1 MFLGYR
7 YKLKPNKEQTLKVL
21 SWINMLRANY
31 NYNLADREATYQAR
45 FVQGQYC
52 DLRSKSAACPF
63 TCPISSNSA
72 TSDTGNVYKVQ
83 KKTGEIKLKTAE
95 EIQIT
100 NLPILKKTHPWY
112 KEIDSTVLQQ
122 NVKRLQVAYNNFFAG
137 RGKYPKF
144 KNKSNFKSFTFT
156 TGIKLTDKAVYLPK
170 LGWVGYFNSRPIPE
184 GFKVKSVTVRLKA
197 NGLYVTLKIENKTVP
212 AFPVIPAK
220 EVKTVVGLDMGIT
233 QLVHCSDGSQYINPK
248 HSTNKRTRKLLK
260 VRQRSLSRKKKRSNN
275 RKKARVK
282 VSRLHQKIT
291 HRREAFQW
299 KLARE
304 LTKKSDAII
313 VEDLNISA
321 MKKRCSAVLGSHC
334 VAEVP
339 SVVASGVVSPMSDC
353 IKKRCTTKENSNKKG
368 RFLPNGQSRKR
379 GLNRSISDASWY
391 SLTKKIEYLAAKQ
404 GKVFERVNPRF
415 TSQICSCC
423 GYKDK
428 ASRSKEKF
436 ICTNCGHHAPAD
448 INAARNIKNRAIE
461 IFSFPVSCKVKI
473 KMVPEDFREPKQ
485 LPLFEMPTT
494 ELTEG
499 KRRRSA
505 PPSKRKVPGNSVS
518 QLTLF
523 EDIPANLA

>member
-1 MFLGYR
+1 MATYASL
-7 YKLKPNKEQTLKVL
+7 PD
-21 SWINMLRANY
+21 

-45 FVQGQYC
+45 FVQGEYC
-52 DLRSKSAACPF
+52 DLRNKSAACPL

-72 TSDTGNVYKVQ
+72 TSNTGEIYKVK

-100 NLPILKKTHPWY
+100 NLPVLKQVRPWY

-144 KNKSNFKSFTFT
+144 KNRSNFKSFTFT
-156 TGIKLTDKAVYLPK
+156 TGVKVTDKAIYLPK
-170 LGWVGYFNSRPIPE
+170 LGWVGYFNSRSIPK
-184 GFKVKSVTVRLKA
+184 GFKVKSATVRLKA
-197 NGLYVTLKIENKTVP
+197 DGLYVSLKIEDKAVP
-212 AFPVIPAK
+212 TYPIISTN
-220 EVKTVVGLDMGIT
+220 EVRTVVGLDMGIT
-233 QLVHCSDGSQYINPK
+233 RLVHCSDGSQYSNPK

-291 HRREAFQW
+291 HKREAFQW
-299 KLARE
+299 KQALE
-304 LTKKSDAII
+304 ITKKADAII
-313 VEDLNISA
+313 VEDLHISA
-321 MKKRCSAVLGSHC
+321 MKKRC
-334 VAEVP
+334 
-339 SVVASGVVSPMSDC
+339 
-353 IKKRCTTKENSNKKG
+353 TTKEDENKKG
-368 RFLPNGQSRKR
+368 RFLPNGQSIKR

-423 GYKDK
+423 GHKDK

-436 ICTNCGHHAPAD
+436 ICTNCGHYADAD
-448 INAARNIKNRAIE
+448 INAARNIKKRGIE
-461 IFSFPVSCKVKI
+461 IHSFPVSCKVKI
-473 KMVPEDFREPKQ
+473 KVVPEDFREPEQ
-485 LPLFEMPTT
+485 LRLFEMSTSEST
-494 ELTEG
+494 GG
-499 KRRRSA
+499 KRRCA
-505 PPSKRKVPGNSVS
+505 ALGFP
-518 QLTLF
+518 
-523 EDIPANLA
+523 

>member
-1 MFLGYR
+1 MLLGYR
-7 YKLKPNKEQTLKVL
+7 YKLKPNGEQTLKVL
-21 SWINMLRANY
+21 GWIDMLRANY
-31 NYNLADREATYQAR
+31 NYNLADREVTYQAR
-45 FVQGQYC
+45 FVQGEYC
-52 DLRSKSAACPF
+52 NLRNKSVACPL

-72 TSDTGNVYKVQ
+72 TSDTGEVYKVK

-100 NLPILKKTHPWY
+100 NLPVLKQVRPWY

-156 TGIKLTDKAVYLPK
+156 TGIKVTDKAIYLPK
-170 LGWVGYFNSRPIPE
+170 LGWLGYFNSRSIPS
-184 GFKVKSVTVRLKA
+184 GFKVKSATVRLKA
-197 NGLYVTLKIENKTVP
+197 DGLYVTLKIEDKAIP
-212 AFPVIPAK
+212 WFPIIPVE
-220 EVKTVVGLDMGIT
+220 EVKTVVGLDMGVSK
-233 QLVHCSDGSQYINPK
+233 LVHCSDGSQYSNPK
-248 HSTNKRTRKLLK
+248 HSTSKKARKLLK
-260 VRQRSLSRKKKRSNN
+260 IRQRSLSRKKKRSNN
-275 RKKARVK
+275 RKKARAK

-304 LTKKSDAII
+304 LTKKADAII
-313 VEDLNISA
+313 VEDLNVSA
-321 MKKRCSAVLGSHC
+321 M
-334 VAEVP
+334 
-339 SVVASGVVSPMSDC
+339 
-353 IKKRCTTKENSNKKG
+353 KKRCTTKEDVIKKG

-423 GYKDK
+423 GHKDK

-436 ICTNCGHHAPAD
+436 ICTNCGHHADAD
-448 INAARNIKNRAIE
+448 INAARNIKKRGVE
-461 IFSFPVSCKVKI
+461 IYSFSVACKVKI
-473 KMVPEDFREPKQ
+473 QMVPEDFREPKQ
-485 LPLFEMPTT
+485 LRLFEMPTT
-494 ELTEG
+494 ESTEV

-505 PPSKRKVPGNSVS
+505 PRSKRKVPGNSAR

-523 EDIPANLA
+523 EDISANLASGC

>member
-1 MFLGYR
+1 MLLGYR
-7 YKLKPNKEQTLKVL
+7 YKLKPNREQTLKVL
-21 SWINMLRANY
+21 SWIDMLRANY

-45 FVQGQYC
+45 FVQGEYC
-52 DLRSKSAACPF
+52 NLRNKSVACPL
-63 TCPISSNSA
+63 TCPVSSNSA
-72 TSDTGNVYKVQ
+72 TSDTGEVYKVK
-83 KKTGEIKLKTAE
+83 KKTGQYRLKTAE

-100 NLPILKKTHPWY
+100 NLPALKKTRPWY

-156 TGIKLTDKAVYLPK
+156 TGIKVTDKAIYLPK
-170 LGWVGYFNSRPIPE
+170 LGWLGYFNSRSIPS
-184 GFKVKSVTVRLKA
+184 GFKVKSATVRLKA
-197 NGLYVTLKIENKTVP
+197 DGLYVTLKIEDKAVP
-212 AFPVIPAK
+212 TFPVIPAE
-220 EVKTVVGLDMGIT
+220 EVRTVAGLDMGIT
-233 QLVHCSDGSQYINPK
+233 QLVHCSDGSQYRNPK

-260 VRQRSLSRKKKRSNN
+260 VRQRSLSRKKKGSNN

-299 KLARE
+299 RLARE
-304 LTKKSDAII
+304 LTKKADAII

-321 MKKRCSAVLGSHC
+321 MKKRCSAVLG
-334 VAEVP
+334 
-339 SVVASGVVSPMSDC
+339 VSPMSDC
-353 IKKRCTTKENSNKKG
+353 IKKRCSTKEDSNKKG
-368 RFLPNGQSRKR
+368 RFLPNGQSKKR

-415 TSQICSCC
+415 TSQICSYC
-423 GYKDK
+423 GHKDK

-436 ICTNCGHHAPAD
+436 ICTNCGHHADAD
-448 INAARNIKNRAIE
+448 INAARNIKKRGIE
-461 IFSFPVSCKVKI
+461 LFSFPVSCKVKI

-485 LPLFEMPTT
+485 LRLFEMPTT
-494 ELTEG
+494 ESTEG
-499 KRRRSA
+499 KRKRAARK
-505 PPSKRKVPGNSVS
+505 SKRRVPGNSAR

-523 EDIPANLA
+523 EDISANLA